1 MKKLSIVSIMLVMC
15 LVMSSVALG
24 AEGKVKK
31 CTFPPKTIVI
41 LFNYETGG
49 VVPLKLAGT
58 TTITVLSET
67 EQYYRFSAEY
77 DKPLFLCEV
86 HGIDTYEIYA
96 PSVPERFMDSFFI
109 RKTSATSCE

>member
-1 MKKLSIVSIMLVMC
+1 MKKLSIVSIVLVMC

-24 AEGKVKK
+24 AEVKK
-31 CTFPPKTIVI
+31 CTFPPKTVVI
-41 LFNYETGG
+41 LLNHETGG
-49 VVPLKLAGT
+49 VVPLRLAGT